1 MLVAGMANSSDEQ
14 TGIAFELSEP
24 SARGLKKRS
33 LQSHAYGFV
42 LNNAGARND
51 YNKSQSR
58 YELRFECQA
67 GEFNAVACYASE
79 PVKRSHQIRDV
90 NERRQP
96 VRSSVRRSRP
106 NQGMRQ

>member
-14 TGIAFELSEP
+14 TGLAFELSEP

-51 YNKSQSR
+51 YNKKPVA
-58 YELRFECQA
+58 LRVE
-67 GEFNAVACYASE
+67 
-79 PVKRSHQIRDV
+79 IRV
-90 NERRQP
+90 SGRRVQC
-96 VRSSVRRSRP
+96 SCLLCI
-106 NQGMRQ
+106 